1 VTKILAL
8 KIRNGGL
15 KPETKSPE
23 KLMRECSHQN
33 YLLIASYLLHKLDAL
48 SLKRVGEVGP
58 AYILCISLLLV
69 KRVRPHGKDPENGKP
84 SQ

>member
-1 VTKILAL
+1 
-8 KIRNGGL
+8 
-15 KPETKSPE
+15 
-23 KLMRECSHQN
+23 MRECSHQN

-84 SQ
+84 SQWITGIRRFAQPVGNTSK